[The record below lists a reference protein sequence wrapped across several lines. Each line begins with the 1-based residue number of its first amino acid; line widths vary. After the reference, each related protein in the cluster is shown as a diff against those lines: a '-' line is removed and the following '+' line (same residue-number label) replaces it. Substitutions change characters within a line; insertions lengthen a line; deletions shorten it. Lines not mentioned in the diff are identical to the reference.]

1 MNKSGLYILII
12 LYAAFISLGLPDQA
26 FGVAWPDMRR
36 FFGQPLDAGGVI
48 IFLLAMMSAFTSFGA
63 GWLRKRLSIAAVLI
77 VSTFLTVVGMLG
89 FALSPVWLVL
99 LVAVLP
105 YGLGAGAIDACLND
119 YVAKNYSSRQMNWL
133 HACWGIGASLGPA
146 IMTVAVTRFNW
157 QKGYVFIAVLQMIL
171 LLFFVFTRKMW
182 KETPVSAASA
192 FDSSLPDKFWM
203 PAPLLSAAFFFV
215 YTAAEFSLSVWFY
228 SVMVEEYRIS
238 PALAGSVVVAYWCSL
253 MCGRFLVG
261 IVSDRLGN
269 RKVITGGLAV
279 AALGVL
285 LLFSARPFML
295 FCGVGLAGLGF
306 SGIYPSM
313 MHETPQR
320 FSSRL
325 ASVVTGV
332 QAAMAALGVAVLAPL
347 VGIFISQTSL
357 ACFLPCALVMIS
369 VLALCNWQLNRIT

>member
-1 MNKSGLYILII
+1 
-12 LYAAFISLGLPDQA
+12 
-26 FGVAWPDMRR
+26 MRH
-36 FFGQPLDAGGVI
+36 FFGQPLDAGGMI

-89 FALSPVWLVL
+89 FALSSVWLVL

-192 FDSSLPDKFWM
+192 FDSSLSDKFWM

-295 FCGVGLAGLGF
+295 FCGVGLAGLGL

-369 VLALCNWQLNRIT
+369 VLALCNWQLNRLT